1 MRIVLFLFL
10 IGFITSCDPPYIED
24 NPYLPDKDSLATEVT
39 NKTLA
44 QLKRDTELYPCGI
57 GSGMM
62 DQIRMLALSFNYFK
76 EVDIAK
82 ARELLMTVGVLFL
95 KTINGNE
102 KIRPFLQ
109 NYPFKP
115 ENIQIRIFL
124 HKPNGLKPE
133 PDKLTVASLIS
144 GKLKYKITS
153 SETEHLITVYEETYP
168 EAAAKLGVDVNL

>member
-1 MRIVLFLFL
+1 MRAILFLL
-10 IGFITSCDPPYIED
+10 IFITSCDPPYIED

-57 GSGMM
+57 GSGMK
-62 DQIRMLALSFNYFK
+62 DKIRMLALSFNYFK

-82 ARELLMTVGVLFL
+82 ARELLMTAGVLFL

-109 NYPFKP
+109 NDPFKP
-115 ENIQIRIFL
+115 ENIQIAIFL
-124 HKPNGLKPE
+124 YNPNGSNPGL
-133 PDKLTVASLIS
+133 DKLTVVSMIN
-144 GKLKYKITS
+144 GKLQYKYDDP
-153 SETEHLITVYEETYP
+153 ETERLKTIYEETYA
-168 EAAAKLGVDVNL
+168 EAAAKLGIEVYP